1 LRSLFYISTMKITS
15 KFTII
20 SLILAIAIGYSI
32 YEKKKMDSYFDESA
46 APVLKELPSIAGL
59 TEFTSG
65 EATTLEKI
73 LDGSSGL
80 LVHFW
85 GTWCAP
91 CEFELPEFLEFSK
104 KLGDLNIKVV
114 LLAVNDDD
122 IKIKKFMKRFGD
134 LSPNIVLIHDKT
146 NQAMTKFG
154 VVKVPETFLFN
165 TKKMNLTKFVGPQ
178 DWKLDSYITRVM
190 NYLAL

>member
-1 LRSLFYISTMKITS
+1 MKISS

-20 SLILAIAIGYSI
+20 FLILAVAIGFSI

-46 APVLKELPSIAGL
+46 APVLKELPAIQGL
-59 TEFTSG
+59 TEFNSDKPITFDEILSG
-65 EATTLEKI
+65 SN
-73 LDGSSGL
+73 GM

-104 KLGDLNIKVV
+104 KLGEMNVKVV

-122 IKIKKFMKRFGD
+122 IKIKKFMKRFGT
-134 LSPNIVLIHDKT
+134 LSSNIVLIHDKT

-165 TKKMNLTKFVGPQ
+165 TKKLNMTKFVGPQ
-178 DWKLDSYITRVM
+178 DWKLQSYISRVM
-190 NYLAL
+190 NYLAI

>member
-1 LRSLFYISTMKITS
+1 MGSLFYIRHMKISS

-20 SLILAIAIGYSI
+20 FLTLALAIGFSI

-46 APVLKELPSIAGL
+46 APVLKELPVLEGL

-65 EATTLEKI
+65 KSITLDEI
-73 LDGSSGL
+73 LESSSGM

-91 CEFELPEFLEFSK
+91 CEFELPDFLEFSK
-104 KLGDLNIKVV
+104 KMEEINVKVV

-122 IKIKKFMKRFGD
+122 IKIKKFMKRFGT
-134 LSPNIVLIHDKT
+134 LSSNIVLINDKT
-146 NQAMTKFG
+146 NKAMTKFG

-165 TKKMNLTKFVGPQ
+165 TKKMNKTKFVGPQ
-178 DWKLDSYITRVM
+178 DWKLQSYTSRII